1 VSINPD
7 DAETSESA
15 EVGKSKKENQNLL
28 NLVLEFI
35 IAVE

>member
-15 EVGKSKKENQNLL
+15 EVGKSKQENQNLL
-28 NLVLEFI
+28 SLVLELI
-35 IAVE
+35 ISVE